1 MVSGTQITA
10 EYAAEPVPHNHPDPI
25 LPQEQPLPLTVVD
38 GLVASGTRTKAAPAF
53 KKEKTMK
60 VSTDLKA
67 GGYLQTA
74 ATEAGKA
81 WNQVTNFIAKADA
94 EAKSFTRDAL
104 NTTSDVTSWISD
116 TLSKF

>member
-1 MVSGTQITA
+1 M
-10 EYAAEPVPHNHPDPI
+10 
-25 LPQEQPLPLTVVD
+25 VVD
-38 GLVASGTRTKAAPAF
+38 GLAAYGTRTKAAPAF
-53 KKEKTMK
+53 NKDKTMK

-94 EAKSFTRDAL
+94 EAKSFTQDAL

-116 TLSKF
+116 TLSRF